1 MGAEGKG
8 GKRELD
14 YEPHVISVE
23 DARSQAR
30 GVSSRIFDM
39 MGVDAKATQPGP
51 GISTCSADP
60 NKERMYVVRHPWAIY
75 GVSNSVLKEAMDNLR
90 NSLPGDGWTIV
101 KDGREES
108 KDRQPVIHAENDELQ
123 YTLIASW
130 AQGREKPQISVTLT
144 SACIKTP
151 EGENPQGE
159 Y

>member
-8 GKRELD
+8 GKWELD

-151 EGENPQGE
+151 EGENPRGE